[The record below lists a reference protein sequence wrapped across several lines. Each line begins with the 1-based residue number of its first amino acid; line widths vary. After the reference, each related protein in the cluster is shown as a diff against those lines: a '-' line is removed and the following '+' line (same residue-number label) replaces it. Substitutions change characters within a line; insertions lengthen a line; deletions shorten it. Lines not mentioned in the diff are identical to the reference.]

1 MYIKSGEAYFQSLQL
16 VGFGYAPSISSR
28 RTPFSE
34 DEEEAEEEEEEEE
47 EWNKPKKTKSREKP
61 KVGNINEKI
70 KSKEEKVVEG
80 YKQ

>member
-34 DEEEAEEEEEEEE
+34 DEEEAEEEEEDEEE
-47 EWNKPKKTKSREKP
+47 E
-61 KVGNINEKI
+61 
-70 KSKEEKVVEG
+70 EEEAKANRNM
-80 YKQ
+80 K